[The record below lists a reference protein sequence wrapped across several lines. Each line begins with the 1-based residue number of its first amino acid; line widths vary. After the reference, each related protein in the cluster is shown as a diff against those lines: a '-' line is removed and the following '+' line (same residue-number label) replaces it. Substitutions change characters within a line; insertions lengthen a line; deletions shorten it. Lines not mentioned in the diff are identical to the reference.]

1 MGRHIASF
9 PLVAFKVAAIA
20 ELKKTNLE
28 YTLFS
33 NGFFADYFGM
43 PKVKS
48 YLQPLVLVIDIG
60 HKVAGIPGSGDTP
73 VTFTTTGDV
82 GKFVVA
88 SLGLEKW
95 SERSSIVG
103 DKKTFNEV
111 LAIAEKATGMFISM
125 SPDNFILTSSRV
137 QIPNFLRP
145 N

>member
-1 MGRHIASF
+1 
-9 PLVAFKVAAIA
+9 
-20 ELKKTNLE
+20 
-28 YTLFS
+28 
-33 NGFFADYFGM
+33 M

-88 SLGLEKW
+88 SLGLQKW

-103 DKKTFNEV
+103 DKKTFHEV
-111 LAIAEKATGMFISM
+111 LAIAEKATGMSISM
-125 SPDNFILTSSRV
+125 SSDTVILTSFRV
-137 QIPNFLRP
+137 QIPDFLRP